1 MVELTWNDPGSRIY
15 ETGIDKGVLYPQSG
29 SPGVAW
35 NGLISVNEKPTSG
48 GITPYYFD
56 SVRFFLSAS
65 AADYEATI
73 EAFTYPDEFE
83 KYEGTATLDAGI
95 QASEQEPVPFGL
107 CYRTLIGN
115 DTEGLDYGYKL
126 HLVYNA
132 LTVPTQKD
140 FNTSS
145 DSPAASN
152 FSWDIKTV
160 PVDVPGAL
168 PSAHIII
175 NSTEIDPGILDS
187 LEAILYGRY
196 AAPRLPLPSEILTLG
211 NDVVEGTR
219 FIIVIDEPDTGL
231 LPPTAL
237 PGDAVISESDLELYG
252 IDSSILS
259 DDVRM
264 VTVFTDGE
272 ELPDTLEPGD
282 IAYNATSGFLY
293 EVGA

>member
-1 MVELTWNDPGSRIY
+1 MELTWDDVGDRLY

-35 NGLISVNEKPTSG
+35 NGLTSVNEKPTSA

-56 SVRFFLSAS
+56 AVRFFLSAS

-73 EAFTYPDEFE
+73 EAYTYPDEFE
-83 KYEGTATLDAGI
+83 EYEGTATLDEGI
-95 QASEQEPVPFGL
+95 QATEQEPKPFGL

-115 DTEGLDYGYKL
+115 DTDGNSYGYKL

-140 FNTSS
+140 FNSVS
-145 DSPAASN
+145 DTPAPAN

-168 PSAHIII
+168 PSAHIVI
-175 NSTEIDPGILDS
+175 NSTKIDPELLDI

-196 AAPRLPLPSEILTLG
+196 APPRLPFPSEILTLG
-211 NDVVEGTR
+211 DTPISGSR
-219 FIIVIDEPDTGL
+219 FIIVIEEPDTGL
-231 LPPTAL
+231 LPPDAM
-237 PGDAVISESDLELYG
+237 PGDAVFSESDLELYG
-252 IDSSILS
+252 IDSSTLS
-259 DDVRM
+259 DDVRL
-264 VTVFTDGE
+264 VVVFVDGE
-272 ELPDTLEPGD
+272 DLPEDVVPGD
-282 IAYNATSGFLY
+282 IVYNASIGVLY
-293 EVGA
+293 KVGA